1 MMVLVIWLTVL
12 VVAFTLYLKE
22 KYSKF
27 KRKGVNGPKPI
38 PIIGTGWTVYL
49 GKEHMAD
56 YLIRMYQSFPNER
69 FYGNFELLKPLVV
82 VRDIDLIKQITT
94 KDFEY
99 FLDHRSMVEPDI
111 DPLFGRNLV
120 TLKGQEWKDMRSM
133 LSPMFTSSKIR
144 VMVPFMMEVGNQM
157 IESLKKKIKESNE
170 NFIDVDSKDLTSR
183 YTNDVIAS
191 CAFGLKVNSM
201 VDEDNEF
208 FKMGKIVTNF
218 TPWML
223 LKVFFYLNM
232 PVIMRILKIKFL
244 PEAASNFFRGIIMG
258 TMEDREKNNIFRPDM
273 IHLMMQARKGRL
285 EHEEKSNSDQDTGFA
300 TVEES
305 VVETKTI
312 KKDWSE
318 DDLVAQ
324 ALLFFLGGFDTVSL
338 GMVFA
343 LHELALNPEVQDKLV
358 AEIRE
363 NEIKNEGKFDFNSIQ
378 KMAYMDMVVSES
390 LRLWTPAVILDRI
403 CTKDYNLGKPNDL
416 ATQDYI
422 IRKGEGVT
430 LAAWAIHRDPKYF
443 PNPTKFDPE
452 RFSEENKHKIVPFS
466 YMPFGLGPRNCIASR
481 FALCELKVMLY
492 QLLLHFEI
500 SPCEK
505 TCVPSQLDPT
515 RFTLCLKGGSWIR
528 IKIRE

>member
-312 KKDWSE
+312 KK
-318 DDLVAQ
+318 
-324 ALLFFLGGFDTVSL
+324 
-338 GMVFA
+338 
-343 LHELALNPEVQDKLV
+343 
-358 AEIRE
+358 
-363 NEIKNEGKFDFNSIQ
+363 
-378 KMAYMDMVVSES
+378 ES